1 MKGSIR
7 QRGTTWTVYWF
18 TTDPATGKRLQ
29 HTKGGFERKEPARPA
44 KGDSA
49 REYLNSVVGKV
60 QDGSWRKD
68 SPLTVKELL
77 EDHWLPAQR
86 LRGLRPATLNQYEN
100 VVDHWLVPY
109 VGATKVNALRP
120 AAVTA
125 MVQRLRT
132 DKSSRGRIGLSPR
145 SAQIT
150 VGVLKAACKW
160 AVENELIARNPVVGI
175 QRPRVSQTAMR
186 AWSAEQARAFL
197 TKTRGDRLAVGWA
210 LLLTR
215 GLRRGELCGLR
226 WENVDLTEGVLQINE
241 TRVVVD
247 GKAATSS
254 PKTGAGRR
262 SVPLDPSLVAF
273 LRTHKAKQGQ
283 ERWAAGE
290 SYEGGGYVVADELGR
305 PYHPDTISAWFDDA
319 VKAAELPR
327 IRLHDARHTAAS
339 LMLASGVPTKVV
351 SELLGHASPTITLAI
366 YAHVLPGMAEEAG
379 AALSASLLG

>member
-1 MKGSIR
+1 M
-7 QRGTTWTVYWF
+7 
-18 TTDPATGKRLQ
+18 
-29 HTKGGFERKEPARPA
+29 
-44 KGDSA
+44 
-49 REYLNSVVGKV
+49 
-60 QDGSWRKD
+60 
-68 SPLTVKELL
+68 
-77 EDHWLPAQR
+77 
-86 LRGLRPATLNQYEN
+86 
-100 VVDHWLVPY
+100 DHWLVPY

-125 MVQRLRT
+125 MVGRLRT
-132 DKSSRGRIGLSPR
+132 DKSSRGRMASRRDGSVHGR
-145 SAQIT
+145 RAQGR
-150 VGVLKAACKW
+150 VQMGGRERV
-160 AVENELIARNPVVGI
+160 IARNPVVGI
-175 QRPRVSQTAMR
+175 QRPREPDGDAGLVGR
-186 AWSAEQARAFL
+186 ARRAFL
-197 TKTRGDRLAVGWA
+197 TRTRGDRLAVGWA

-226 WENVDLTEGVLQINE
+226 WENVDLAEGVVQINE